1 MVCMPFNPFSLPPSW
16 NVYATPKKGHTRN
29 RSLNKELGR
38 IRQTPLYFGILVHLN
53 ILQFQKEIE
62 MYSLFI
68 LKSISSL
75 LVGCRELDPR
85 VVWRALRATY
95 PFLCFVS

>member
-1 MVCMPFNPFSLPPSW
+1 MECLCDS
-16 NVYATPKKGHTRN
+16 KKGPHKE
-29 RSLNKELGR
+29 SWFLNKELGR

-53 ILQFQKEIE
+53 ILQFQNKIE
-62 MYSLFI
+62 MYSLFM